1 MQGETLTA
9 AHKAQKKVRCCLL
22 PRRQPDDLAAIMG
35 PLTHVCF
42 PADSSITTP
51 AYPYSDIGVSQAA
64 HKKNGYPKREFQ
76 GKLN

>member
-35 PLTHVCF
+35 LLTRMFAFQLTVPL
-42 PADSSITTP
+42 PLLPTP
-51 AYPYSDIGVSQAA
+51 IQT
-64 HKKNGYPKREFQ
+64 
-76 GKLN
+76 

>member
-35 PLTHVCF
+35 PLTRMFALQLTV
-42 PADSSITTP
+42 PLPLLPTP
-51 AYPYSDIGVSQAA
+51 MQT
-64 HKKNGYPKREFQ
+64 
-76 GKLN
+76 